1 MEKEIVKETLARA
14 GVEWQKRAE
23 ELKVEEFVKISNEL
37 YN

>member
-1 MEKEIVKETLARA
+1 
-14 GVEWQKRAE
+14 EWQKRAE